1 MSGEII
7 SIVILISAMALF
19 PVFLQLTAYQG
30 INDNYFKRI
39 KIRRFNFLFKA
50 IGWQSAAKRGVIIPM
65 LVVQISGYIL
75 ALISIILTII
85 LVFAINV
92 DNRLQITVI
101 VNGAILGIEIIAAI
115 VTVIITSIVSRKREE
130 NNYIPKKK

>member
-39 KIRRFNFLFKA
+39 KIRRFKFLFKA
-50 IGWQSAAKRGVIIPM
+50 INWQSAVKRGVIIPM

-115 VTVIITSIVSRKREE
+115 VTYIVTGIVSRKREE

>member
-39 KIRRFNFLFKA
+39 KIRRFKFLFKA
-50 IGWQSAAKRGVIIPM
+50 IDWQSTAKRGVIIPM

-92 DNRLQITVI
+92 GNRLQITVI
-101 VNGAILGIEIIAAI
+101 VNGAILGIEIIADI
-115 VTVIITSIVSRKREE
+115 VTVIITSIVSRMREE
-130 NNYIPKKK
+130 NNLFQKKK

>member
-1 MSGEII
+1 MLGEMI
-7 SIVILISAMALF
+7 SIVILILAMALI

-39 KIRRFNFLFKA
+39 KIRRFKFLFKA
-50 IGWQSAAKRGVIIPM
+50 IGWQSVAKRGVIIPM
-65 LVVQISGYIL
+65 LVIQMSGYIL
-75 ALISIILTII
+75 AFISMILTII

-92 DNRLQITVI
+92 DNHLQITVI
-101 VNGAILGIEIIAAI
+101 VNGAILGIEIIATI

-130 NNYIPKKK
+130 NNYILNKK

>member
-39 KIRRFNFLFKA
+39 KIRRFKFLFKA
-50 IGWQSAAKRGVIIPM
+50 IDWQSAAKRGVIIPM